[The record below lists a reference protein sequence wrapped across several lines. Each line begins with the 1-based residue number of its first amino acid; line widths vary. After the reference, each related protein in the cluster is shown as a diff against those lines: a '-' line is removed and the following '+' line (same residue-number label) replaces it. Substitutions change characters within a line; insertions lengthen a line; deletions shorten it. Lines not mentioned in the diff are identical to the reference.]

1 MKIFNK
7 MSAQKRLIILGIF
20 FSTVLIALISALAM
34 FSINDNL
41 NTCYKYFGQVIS
53 KSLAIESV
61 EITKGLP
68 KDTVYNTLRTHS
80 ISILETNEDMS
91 FIEFRDN
98 KTNVIYTS
106 KNDNVCPQRP
116 ARITVSSPLINYSN
130 GNQTIIGSVS
140 IGLTGSVIDEVA
152 SMTRLSL
159 SIVFLIAWLT
169 IGLIIIMNSI
179 IATRELKTLYE
190 GVKKLSSGEFGY
202 KLNSHGVSREVRE
215 LFKAFNDMSEKLHSY
230 NESSIESLM
239 LERNKFEAILMS
251 IANGV
256 IVCDSTDTVMLVND
270 HAKQLLDVT
279 DKEIVKTNLKQYCDT
294 NGIDAFKEKIEEF
307 KNTPIVEMTD
317 KPLEFNIEVS
327 DKVLKTVI
335 SPMFLNSGDYVGYI
349 VVLIDVTKEVEMDR
363 LRSQFISNV
372 SHELRTPV
380 TVLRSYSDTLYTM
393 GNEFDYETQK
403 EFIGIMNKEVIR
415 LHDMVNDILDFSR
428 YQAKNVK
435 LEKEMRDVSE
445 LVQECVSR
453 ANILADEKELEF
465 IVMIEPN
472 LPQIPINYDSITRA
486 LMNLLTNAIKYSPKK
501 TKVKVKAE
509 KIKDYIEITVT
520 DEGPGISEENQ
531 KKVFDRFFRVENS
544 AHTVK
549 GTGLGLNLVK
559 VTIEKHHHGQVFVHS
574 KLGEGSTF
582 GFKLPLEEKFEE
594 EEEYTSNYQAS
605 NTQDK

>member
-1 MKIFNK
+1 MKIFNR

-20 FSTVLIALISALAM
+20 FSTILIALISALAM

-61 EITKGLP
+61 EITRGLP
-68 KDTVYNTLRTHS
+68 KDTIYNTLRTHS

-106 KNDNVCPQRP
+106 KKDSVCPQRP
-116 ARITVSSPLINYSN
+116 ARITVSSPLINYNN

-230 NESSIESLM
+230 NESSVESLM

-256 IVCDSTDTVMLVND
+256 IVCDSSDTVMLVNE

-279 DKEIVKTNLKQYCDT
+279 DKEIVKTNLQQYCDI

-335 SPMFLNSGDYVGYI
+335 SPMFLNSGEYVGYI

-428 YQAKNVK
+428 YQAKNIK
-435 LEKEMRDVSE
+435 LEKEMRDISE

-453 ANILADEKELEF
+453 ANILAEEKELEF

-501 TKVKVKAE
+501 TKVKIKAE

-531 KKVFDRFFRVENS
+531 KKVFDRFFRVENN

-559 VTIEKHHHGQVFVHS
+559 VTIEKHHHGEVFVHS

-582 GFKLPLEEKFEE
+582 GFKLPIEEKFEE
-594 EEEYTSNYQAS
+594 DEEYTPNYKTT

>member
-1 MKIFNK
+1 

-20 FSTVLIALISALAM
+20 FSTILIALISALAM

-68 KDTVYNTLRTHS
+68 KDTIYNTLRTHS

-98 KTNVIYTS
+98 KTNIIYTS

-116 ARITVSSPLINYSN
+116 ARINVSSPLINYSN
-130 GNQTIIGSVS
+130 GNQTIIGSVT

-239 LERNKFEAILMS
+239 LEKNKFEAILMS

-256 IVCDSTDTVMLVND
+256 IVCDNTDTVMLVND

-279 DKEIVKTNLKQYCDT
+279 DKDIVKTNLKQYCDT
-294 NGIDAFKEKIEEF
+294 NGIDSFKEKIEEF
-307 KNTPIVEMTD
+307 KNTPIIEMTN

-428 YQAKNVK
+428 YQAKNIK

-445 LVQECVSR
+445 LIQECVSR
-453 ANILADEKELEF
+453 ANILADEKKLEF

-486 LMNLLTNAIKYSPKK
+486 LMNLLTNAIKYSPKN

-594 EEEYTSNYQAS
+594 DEEYTSNYQAS

>member
-7 MSAQKRLIILGIF
+7 MSAQKRLVILGVF
-20 FSTVLIALISALAM
+20 FSTVLIVLISALAM

-41 NTCYKYFGQVIS
+41 DKCYKYFGQVIS

-61 EITKGLP
+61 ELTRGLP
-68 KDTVYNTLRTHS
+68 KDTIYNTLRTHS

-98 KTNVIYTS
+98 KSNIIYSS
-106 KNDNVCPQRP
+106 KNDDICPKRP
-116 ARITVSSPLINYSN
+116 ARIRVSSPMTSYRHGS
-130 GNQTIIGSVS
+130 QTIIGSVS
-140 IGLTGSVIDEVA
+140 IGLTGSIIDEVSA
-152 SMTRLSL
+152 MTRLSL
-159 SIVFLIAWLT
+159 TIVFLIAWLT

-179 IATRELKTLYE
+179 IATRELKTLYK

-202 KLNSHGVSREVRE
+202 KLNSKGVSREVRE

-256 IVCDSTDTVMLVND
+256 IVCDSADNVLLINE
-270 HAKQLLDVT
+270 HAQHLLDVT
-279 DKEIVKTNLKQYCDT
+279 ENEIIKTNLQQYCDT
-294 NGIDAFKEKIEEF
+294 NGITAFKEKIEEF
-307 KNTPIVEMTD
+307 KNTPIIEMTD

-327 DKVLKTVI
+327 EKVLKTVI

-428 YQAKNVK
+428 YEAKNVK
-435 LEKEMRDVSE
+435 LEKEMCSIPE
-445 LVQECVSR
+445 LVQECISR
-453 ANILADEKELEF
+453 ANVLAEEKKLN
-465 IVMIEPN
+465 IVVMIEPN
-472 LPQIPINYDSITRA
+472 LPDIPINYDSITRA
-486 LMNLLTNAIKYSPKK
+486 LMNLLSNAIKYSPKE
-501 TKVKVKAE
+501 TQIKVKTE

-531 KKVFDRFFRVENS
+531 KKVFDRFFRVETS

-549 GTGLGLNLVK
+549 GTGLGLHLVK
-559 VTIEKHHHGQVFVHS
+559 IAVEKHHSGQVFVKS

-582 GFKLPLEEKFEE
+582 GIRLPLVEQVED
-594 EEEYTSNYQAS
+594 EEYTPNYQL
-605 NTQDK
+605 NTQDKK